1 MQQNT
6 IIPEATTGGGGDNT
20 EVVANQ
26 VLQLTNDATIIA
38 NQDEQIANEVLAL
51 GKQDEALAK
60 DDTIIANQETQITKQ
75 DTEIAKQNEIIVNQT
90 DLNDLIYVLQDL
102 VARLAF
108 LPLTKGVNGE
118 IRVTPLSIP
127 NMATLSNLTT
137 LGNQAQIGGWN
148 ANQQIPS
155 LVNMTAKANIDN
167 IIIS

>member
-1 MQQNT
+1 MQQNV

-20 EVVANQ
+20 DVVANQ
-26 VLQLTNDATIIA
+26 VLQLANDT
-38 NQDEQIANEVLAL
+38 
-51 GKQDEALAK
+51 
-60 DDTIIANQETQITKQ
+60 TIIANQETQITKQ

-90 DLNDLIYVLQDL
+90 DLNDLIYVLQDI

-118 IRVTPLSIP
+118 IRVTPLSTP
-127 NMATLSNLTT
+127 NMSTLTT
-137 LGNQAQIGGWN
+137 LANQTNIGGYP